1 MVISMDKSSL
11 IFTHLVGLRF
21 TIFILVAAWLVFKV
35 FVFISFITKWTRMK
49 LGNFIFM
56 NVMDNDQS
64 LDTPSAKLS
73 MKHRELI
80 EGILNKKEL

>member
-21 TIFILVAAWLVFKV
+21 TIFVLVAAWLVFKV

-64 LDTPSAKLS
+64 LDTPPDKLS
-73 MKHRELI
+73 VEHRDLSEDEMDKL
-80 EGILNKKEL
+80 